1 MVLNSRSNNKGLVRK
16 VDLRIGRGYKIG
28 NQKRRRAFSRAIEN
42 PGESE
47 RRPEEA
53 TYENQ
58 KALQFEGPYNQP

>member
-1 MVLNSRSNNKGLVRK
+1 MF
-16 VDLRIGRGYKIG
+16 DLRIGRGYKIG

-58 KALQFEGPYNQP
+58 KAL